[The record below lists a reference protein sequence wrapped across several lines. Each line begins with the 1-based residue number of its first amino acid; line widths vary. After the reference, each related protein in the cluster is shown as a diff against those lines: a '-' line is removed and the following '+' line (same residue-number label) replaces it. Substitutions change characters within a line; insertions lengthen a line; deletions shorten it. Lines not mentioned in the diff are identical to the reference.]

1 MKELKLV
8 LFRTKVRKVKP
19 AHDHGRLLKV
29 QNPKLLFI
37 TISLTSILSSWLGEA
52 ITRSCG
58 GFSTHESDLWLWCS
72 ADAVSGRV
80 SGTQQI
86 VHSMG
91 VAVGSKRIN
100 QAGQALLIL
109 TGRPG
114 RGMNFNVRDV
124 HLFVIFMCVALRVSW
139 FCSHLNLLKCFCFYT
154 WASTDW
160 NIKRYKWI

>member
-1 MKELKLV
+1 M
-8 LFRTKVRKVKP
+8 
-19 AHDHGRLLKV
+19 
-29 QNPKLLFI
+29 
-37 TISLTSILSSWLGEA
+37 
-52 ITRSCG
+52 
-58 GFSTHESDLWLWCS
+58 
-72 ADAVSGRV
+72 SGRV

-124 HLFVIFMCVALRVSW
+124 HLFVIFMCVALRVS
-139 FCSHLNLLKCFCFYT
+139 
-154 WASTDW
+154 
-160 NIKRYKWI
+160 